1 MPVVDLR
8 VDRSLL
14 CPNFDGYKLSFDP
27 VPVIQQDL
35 LATPPLKLLPHSDQ
49 YSLLHAEAFGRHNML
64 CPDPWLRENCYY
76 VNKSRQVV
84 LCSYD
89 GQDGRPRQQRVVH
102 TVEEKDRGDG
112 YQQSGGAYNYTLRFV
127 SEKYCVLCDGIT
139 MYYLFDTGDRSR
151 ASSTASWQL
160 LTSTQINQESANR
173 GFVLYDA
180 RLDVI
185 QERKQ
190 ISLLAGHVG
199 RRVSPR
205 SDHADTFFM
214 DLTWGCWTQQPM
226 PSDAWSYSVREEL
239 DTPGSIY
246 YCAFEPRAESVVF
259 STNRDLLTKSQRAAA
274 VSAAAQPAAQN
285 GEDVEIAA
293 TPPYTWTQTDEDV
306 LIRFRLPAGATR
318 NDFNIRSTSHQLEVE
333 CLAEIL
339 LTGALYANVDSDL
352 TTWTIEADS
361 LQLTLVKELQQS
373 WPHLLSDDESAPPE
387 GEANVDPLPDRS
399 LPIPNLEDP
408 IEDCDL
414 GLPDVDVKLVRFNLE
429 AREITHTIFLGSTPP
444 LFTTSLRAGFPAA
457 FATRQG
463 VDASLWLQVFQ
474 PAKPTEWTVRHEGN
488 LHAFAYVQASKEQR
502 KFTDCCPDLDYAVI
516 CEGLRHVLIYKSRYD
531 SAGGLRKRNGPQV
544 VIGKQHM
551 VSISDEVGEILGL
564 STARNVITI
573 LTEKAVLYL
582 QV

>member
-318 NDFNIRSTSHQLEVE
+318 NDFNIRSTSHQLEGGVP
-333 CLAEIL
+333 
-339 LTGALYANVDSDL
+339 GR
-352 TTWTIEADS
+352 DS
-361 LQLTLVKELQQS
+361 LDWSTLCQL
-373 WPHLLSDDESAPPE
+373 
-387 GEANVDPLPDRS
+387 
-399 LPIPNLEDP
+399 
-408 IEDCDL
+408 
-414 GLPDVDVKLVRFNLE
+414 RFNLE